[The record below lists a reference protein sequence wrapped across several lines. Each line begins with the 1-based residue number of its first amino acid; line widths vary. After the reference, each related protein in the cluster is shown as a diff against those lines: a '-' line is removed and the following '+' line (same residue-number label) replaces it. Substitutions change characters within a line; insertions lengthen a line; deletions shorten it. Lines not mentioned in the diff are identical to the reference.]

1 MIAVQELN
9 KLSWKLHAFMFKN
22 QLQHPT
28 MKDEMQP
35 TQALQRMIVGSW
47 ITQAIYVAAQLGIAD
62 LLKDGSKSYDELAT
76 TTGVDARSVYRLLRA
91 LASVGIFA
99 EGSSGYFELTPL
111 AECLQSDRTNSL
123 RAYAIKSGQAWE
135 WQPWGHL
142 LETVKT
148 GKPVFKNIFGMEIFD
163 YLATD
168 PSAAK
173 IYNQAISS
181 FSDKQDIA
189 IAAGYNF
196 SSIHNLVEVA
206 GGRGTLIASILKA
219 NLTMKGILF
228 DLPHVVADAR
238 PLIETLELQDRCQLI
253 GGNFFE
259 SVPTGGDAYLLRY
272 IIHDWDGE
280 RAIAIL
286 KNCYQA
292 MQPNGRL
299 LLVEMVIP
307 PGNEPFYGK
316 LLDLQMLLN
325 YGGRER
331 TEIEYKDLLATAGF
345 SLTKIH
351 PVAPPVSVIEAI
363 RV

>member
-1 MIAVQELN
+1 
-9 KLSWKLHAFMFKN
+9 
-22 QLQHPT
+22 
-28 MKDEMQP
+28 MQP
-35 TQALQRMIVGSW
+35 TQILQRMIVGSW

-62 LLKDGSKSYDELAT
+62 LLKDGSKSNDELAI
-76 TTGVDARSVYRLLRA
+76 TTGVDARSLYRLLRA

-111 AECLQSDRTNSL
+111 AECLQSNRTNSL

-135 WQPWGHL
+135 WQPWGYL
-142 LETVKT
+142 LESVKT

-163 YLATD
+163 YLAND
-168 PSAAK
+168 ASAAK
-173 IYNQAISS
+173 LYNQAISD
-181 FSDKQDIA
+181 FSEKQDVA
-189 IAAGYNF
+189 ITSGYNF
-196 SSIHNLVEVA
+196 SLIRNLVEVA

-219 NLTMKGILF
+219 NLTMQGILF
-228 DLPHVVADAR
+228 DLPHVVADAK
-238 PLIETLELQDRCQLI
+238 PLIVTLELQDRCQLV

-259 SVPTGGDAYLLRY
+259 SVPAGGDAYLLRY
-272 IIHDWDGE
+272 IIHDWDDE

-292 MQPNGRL
+292 MQSNGRL

-307 PGNEPFYGK
+307 QGNEPFYGK

-331 TEIEYKDLLATAGF
+331 TEAEYQVLLETAGF
-345 SLTKIH
+345 SLTKIY
-351 PVAPPVSVIEAI
+351 PVAPPVSMIEAI
-363 RV
+363 RL

>member
-1 MIAVQELN
+1 MLKAELQ
-9 KLSWKLHAFMFKN
+9 
-22 QLQHPT
+22 QLRNRN
-28 MKDEMQP
+28 DMQP
-35 TQALQRMIVGSW
+35 TEALQQMIVGSW
-47 ITQAIYVAAQLGIAD
+47 ITQAIYVAAQLGVAD
-62 LLKDGSKSYDELAT
+62 LLKDGSKSYHELAT
-76 TTGVDARSVYRLLRA
+76 ATGVDARSLYRVLRA

-99 EGSSGYFELTPL
+99 EVNSGYFELTDL
-111 AECLQSDRTNSL
+111 AECLQSDRSNSL

-142 LETVKT
+142 LESVKT
-148 GKPVFKNIFGMEIFD
+148 GKPVFKNIFGMEIFE
-163 YLATD
+163 YLASD

-181 FSDKQDIA
+181 FSDKQDEKIA
-189 IAAGYNF
+189 SGYNF
-196 SSIHNLVEVA
+196 SSICNLVEVA

-219 NLTMKGILF
+219 NLTMKGVLF
-228 DLPHVVADAR
+228 DLPHVIEDAR
-238 PLIETLELQDRCQLI
+238 PMIETLGFQERCQLVA
-253 GGNFFE
+253 GNFFE

-272 IIHDWDGE
+272 IIHDWDDE

-286 KNCYQA
+286 KNCHQA

-331 TEIEYKDLLATAGF
+331 TETEYQALLETAGF
-345 SLTKIH
+345 SLTKIL
-351 PVAPPVSVIEAI
+351 PVAPPVSIIEAV

>member
-1 MIAVQELN
+1 MFQTQVQ
-9 KLSWKLHAFMFKN
+9 HPIDKN
-22 QLQHPT
+22 Q
-28 MKDEMQP
+28 MQP
-35 TQALQRMIVGSW
+35 TQELQRIIVGSW

-62 LLKDGSKSYDELAT
+62 LLKDGSKSYAELAT
-76 TTGVDARSVYRLLRA
+76 ISGVDVRSLYRLLRA

-99 EGSSGYFELTPL
+99 EGSLGYFELTPL
-111 AECLQSDRTNSL
+111 AQCLQSDRPDSL

-142 LETVKT
+142 LESVKT

-168 PSAAK
+168 ASATK

-181 FSDKQDIA
+181 FSDKQDAA
-189 IAAGYNF
+189 IAAGYDF

-219 NLTMKGILF
+219 NSTMQGILF
-228 DLPHVVADAR
+228 DLPHVVADSK
-238 PLIETLELQDRCQLI
+238 PLIADLGLQDRCQLI

-259 SVPTGGDAYLLRY
+259 SVPPGGDAYLLRY
-272 IIHDWDGE
+272 IIHDWDDE

-292 MQPNGRL
+292 MQPDGKL

-331 TEIEYKDLLATAGF
+331 TEAEYEVLLETAGF
-345 SLTKIH
+345 SITKIH

-363 RV
+363 RL